1 MNFNEYLTISE
12 QTEKKFPEG
21 LNVNA
26 FLTEVLHHVLGVSGE
41 WFELQT
47 AIQNNDRVNA
57 KEEIGDGF
65 WYIAGL
71 YRLCGIDPAESAR
84 YYVDAYVIGDLIDTI
99 KRSLIYKDG
108 KDFNLVEFK
117 VTVGECYTLFQQY
130 AERCGFT
137 VEECLETNINKLVG
151 KGLVKGRYTGGYSDE
166 AAINRDLDSERKIL
180 EG

>member
-21 LNVNA
+21 LNVNT

-47 AIQNNDRVNA
+47 AIQNNDTVNT
-57 KEEIGDGF
+57 KEEIGDAF

-71 YRLCGIDPAESAR
+71 FRLCDIDPDTPVR
-84 YYVDAYVIGDLIDTI
+84 GNVDDSIIGDLLDTI

-108 KDFNLVEFK
+108 TEIDHNSLHNAI
-117 VTVGECYTLFQQY
+117 CDCHSLFSYY

-166 AAINRDLDSERKIL
+166 AAMNRDLDSERKIL